1 MEAVSIEV
9 KPTPPRG
16 IRSLGQSNLRTATP
30 MVTPTDE
37 QLIARIAAQDAA
49 ALRALYD
56 RHVARVYSTAL
67 SYLQIEADA
76 EEVTQDVFAR
86 AWRGAANFRSD
97 SQVTTW
103 LYRIT
108 VNTSLSA
115 LDKRKRRRGFLG
127 VLSASHD
134 PPDFH
139 HPAAK
144 LEEKETNRAL
154 FAAIYRLPDRQK
166 TAFVLSYVEE
176 LPRQQ
181 VADVMQLTLKA
192 VEGLL
197 MRAKQNLRTSL
208 QSTYT
213 DLHTN

>member
-1 MEAVSIEV
+1 
-9 KPTPPRG
+9 
-16 IRSLGQSNLRTATP
+16 

-37 QLIARIAAQDAA
+37 QLIADIAAQDAA
-49 ALRALYD
+49 ALRTLYD

-86 AWRGAANFRSD
+86 AWRGAANFRAD

-115 LDKRKRRRGFLG
+115 LDKRKRRRRFSGFF
-127 VLSASHD
+127 SPAD
-134 PPDFH
+134 EPPDFH
-139 HPAAK
+139 HPEAK
-144 LEEKETNRAL
+144 LEERESNRAL
-154 FAAIYRLPDRQK
+154 YAAIYRLPDRQK

-181 VADVMQLTLKA
+181 VAEVMQLTLKA

-197 MRAKQNLRTSL
+197 MRAKKTLRTTL
-208 QSTYT
+208 QSAYT
-213 DLHTN
+213 DLTSPHT

>member
-1 MEAVSIEV
+1 MKAC
-9 KPTPPRG
+9 
-16 IRSLGQSNLRTATP
+16 

-37 QLIARIAAQDAA
+37 QLIAGIAAQDAT

-67 SYLQIEADA
+67 SYLQVEADA
-76 EEVTQDVFAR
+76 EEMTQDVFAR
-86 AWRGAANFRSD
+86 VWRGAASFRSD

-115 LDKRKRRRGFLG
+115 LDKRRRRRGFLG
-127 VLSASHD
+127 VLSPGDD

-144 LEEKETNRAL
+144 LEEQETNGAL
-154 FAAIYRLPDRQK
+154 FAAIYRLSGRQK

-197 MRAKQNLRTSL
+197 MRAKQNLRTAL
-208 QSTYT
+208 RSTYA
-213 DLHTN
+213 DLNSTN

>member
-1 MEAVSIEV
+1 
-9 KPTPPRG
+9 
-16 IRSLGQSNLRTATP
+16 
-30 MVTPTDE
+30 MVIPTDE
-37 QLIARIAAQDAA
+37 QLIVDIAAGDAA
-49 ALRALYD
+49 ALRVLYD
-56 RHVARVYSTAL
+56 RHVARVYGTAL
-67 SYLQIEADA
+67 SYLQVEADA

-86 AWRGAANFRSD
+86 AWRGAAAFKSA

-108 VNTSLSA
+108 VNTSLTA
-115 LDKRKRRRGFLG
+115 LQKRKRRRGFLG
-127 VLSASHD
+127 VLTPRDD

-144 LEEKETNRAL
+144 LEERETNRAL

-181 VADVMQLTLKA
+181 VADVMQLSLKA

-197 MRAKQNLRTSL
+197 MRAKQSLRTTL
-208 QSTYT
+208 QSEYPHFPTSK
-213 DLHTN
+213 